1 MGMLTEHTFFSDL
14 RLPHTNHKHL
24 HLNIFKFKEEAP
36 THCTFTNFKTL
47 VCIFKYYDCF
57 METYLIYYEYFL
69 KIIVYVYMWYL
80 GHMIGK
86 QQILICSKVVVK
98 SNCTVYSVQWLNTWV
113 THTHN
118 THTQADTLTHWDSLF
133 DTPQTSLYL
142 NIWFKIQP
150 LEKANIIDLQYLKKI
165 FGRLYT
171 ALCICPLWHSRA
183 GLATPGNS
191 PRHGV
196 DMIDSW
202 LIAN

>member
-1 MGMLTEHTFFSDL
+1 MGMLIEHTFFSDL

-80 GHMIGK
+80 GHIIGK

-118 THTQADTLTHWDSLF
+118 THTGWHTDTLRLSLWHTSNKLISQYLIQDSTFGKSKYHWFTIFQEDIWS
-133 DTPQTSLYL
+133 PVYCAMYMTSLL
-142 NIWFKIQP
+142 NEKVTTNLYESSHSIQ
-150 LEKANIIDLQYLKKI
+150 
-165 FGRLYT
+165 
-171 ALCICPLWHSRA
+171 S
-183 GLATPGNS
+183 
-191 PRHGV
+191 
-196 DMIDSW
+196 
-202 LIAN
+202 

>member
-1 MGMLTEHTFFSDL
+1 
-14 RLPHTNHKHL
+14 
-24 HLNIFKFKEEAP
+24 
-36 THCTFTNFKTL
+36 
-47 VCIFKYYDCF
+47 

-80 GHMIGK
+80 GHIIGK

-133 DTPQTSLYL
+133 DKPQTSLYL

-171 ALCICPLWHSRA
+171 ALCICGLLSIYLLLLSWFSTQLGRA
-183 GLATPGNS
+183 
-191 PRHGV
+191 
-196 DMIDSW
+196 W
-202 LIAN
+202 LDVNVERKYLFCAESTGRNT